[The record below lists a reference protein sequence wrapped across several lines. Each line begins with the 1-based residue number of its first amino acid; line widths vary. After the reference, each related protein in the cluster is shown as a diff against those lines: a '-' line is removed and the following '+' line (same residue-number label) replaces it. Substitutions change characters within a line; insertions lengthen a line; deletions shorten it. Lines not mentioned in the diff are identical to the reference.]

1 MNTPVLSHIGFETGG
16 IKQAVLAQRADKY
29 LVKNNEG
36 KVCFEGEFEAFGYD
50 PNAGEELWRADFSE
64 LKEIDMLSE
73 SAETEAE
80 MLQLIEDSANA
91 LGMKLFKLIPAPL
104 MTLLMM
110 N

>member
-1 MNTPVLSHIGFETGG
+1 MDVMLHASAGSNPDLTVSLRG
-16 IKQAVLAQRADKY
+16 
-29 LVKNNEG
+29 G
-36 KVCFEGEFEAFGYD
+36 KVEAT
-50 PNAGEELWRADFSE
+50 PMDFSE

-91 LGMKLFKLIPAPL
+91 LGLKLFKLIPAPL